1 MLSDSKLIV
10 TNTFN
15 IFQTCLVMS
24 CICAKF
30 LHSCPTL
37 CDPMDCSPPSSS
49 VQGILQARTLEWVA
63 VPSSRGS
70 SWHRIKPRPLMS
82 PASAGGFFTT
92 SATWEAATVRD
103 PHGVLLPRVSSF
115 LCTQEKG
122 FEFFCV
128 SSPDISVLDVTTLI
142 LWNGKKST
150 CQCRRHGF
158 NPWVRKM
165 PWRRKWQP
173 TPVFLPGKS
182 HGQRSLTGYVVHIVA
197 EESDV
202 TYWLNSNNIKNTL
215 SVFVWTHQGG

>member
-70 SWHRIKPRPLMS
+70 SQS
-82 PASAGGFFTT
+82 
-92 SATWEAATVRD
+92 RD
-103 PHGVLLPRVSSF
+103 
-115 LCTQEKG
+115 
-122 FEFFCV
+122 
-128 SSPDISVLDVTTLI
+128 
-142 LWNGKKST
+142 
-150 CQCRRHGF
+150 
-158 NPWVRKM
+158 
-165 PWRRKWQP
+165 
-173 TPVFLPGKS
+173 
-182 HGQRSLTGYVVHIVA
+182 
-197 EESDV
+197 
-202 TYWLNSNNIKNTL
+202 
-215 SVFVWTHQGG
+215 WTHVSYISCIGRQVLYHQLHLGSPYYCLTSLIFVVFAILKTFGSPSPQNALHHPNRLEGREMRNQKTRVLGLPWWFSG